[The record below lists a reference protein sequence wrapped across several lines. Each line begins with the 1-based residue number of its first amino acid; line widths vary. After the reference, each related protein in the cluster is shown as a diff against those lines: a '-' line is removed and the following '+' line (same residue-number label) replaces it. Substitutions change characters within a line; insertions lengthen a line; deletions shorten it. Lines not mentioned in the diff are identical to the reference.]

1 MHSTTNRGESKIK
14 PILTPGAAVTI
25 PRPYVD
31 IVVTEYGVAHMR
43 GQTVQN
49 RVKNLINIA
58 HPDFRAELKKEAE
71 KLFYI

>member
-1 MHSTTNRGESKIK
+1 MHSTTNKGASKIK

-31 IVVTEYGVAHMR
+31 IVVTEYGIAHMR

-58 HPDFRAELKKEAE
+58 HPDYREELRKEAE